1 MSRNEVKTKTVPPP
15 LPWTPKV
22 AGGQWGIS
30 AARVRKLVDEGRVK
44 HTKVG
49 GGPTR
54 AAAILIQQSERPEPK
69 VPSPRRRVP

>member
-1 MSRNEVKTKTVPPP
+1 MKRVEVKTIPS

-22 AGGQWGIS
+22 AGEQWGIS

-49 GGPTR
+49 GGSTR
-54 AAAILIQQSERPEPK
+54 AAAILIEQTERPEPK
-69 VPSPRRRVP
+69 VPASRRRLP

>member
-1 MSRNEVKTKTVPPP
+1 MSRNVAKAAPP

-22 AGGQWGIS
+22 AAEQWGIS

-49 GGPTR
+49 GGQTR
-54 AAAILIQQSERPEPK
+54 AAAILIEQSERPEPK
-69 VPSPRRRVP
+69 IPAPRRQT